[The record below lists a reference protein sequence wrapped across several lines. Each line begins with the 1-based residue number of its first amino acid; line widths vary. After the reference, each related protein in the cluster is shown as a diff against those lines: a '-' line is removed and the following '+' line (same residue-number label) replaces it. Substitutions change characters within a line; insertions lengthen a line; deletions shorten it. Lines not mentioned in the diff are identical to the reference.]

1 MQTLWQILLFILL
14 LYIGACVAY
23 GAYKS
28 LKDKINPPRKRTRSI
43 FGSSRG
49 KLTRRQKQLNQTFED
64 MLEGNNKHSSKRML
78 HKLNRKMKDQTLPPS
93 MYRVTRRATKK
104 SNKPSKK

>member
-1 MQTLWQILLFILL
+1 MQTLWQIVLSLLL

-28 LKDKINPPRKRTRSI
+28 LKNKINPPRERTRSM

-64 MLEGNNKHSSKRML
+64 MMEGNNKHSSKRML
-78 HKLNRKMKDQTLPPS
+78 HKLNRMMKE
-93 MYRVTRRATKK
+93 
-104 SNKPSKK
+104 